1 MLGPCW
7 RHHVTKIQIEKE
19 KLKPAVLVNL
29 GGSASQSA
37 LLVLVFFFGGG
48 DSVGCLLSFGW
59 FRCTNTSR
67 SAKAQV

>member
-19 KLKPAVLVNL
+19 KLKPAVLVNV

-37 LLVLVFFFGGG
+37 LLVLVFFFLVGG
-48 DSVGCLLSFGW
+48 LSRMFVVFW
-59 FRCTNTSR
+59 LVPMYQYFQIC
-67 SAKAQV
+67 

>member
-19 KLKPAVLVNL
+19 KLKPAVLVNV

-37 LLVLVFFFGGG
+37 LLVLVFFLGGG
-48 DSVGCLLSFGW
+48 GLSRMFVAFW
-59 FRCTNTSR
+59 LVPMYQYFQIC
-67 SAKAQV
+67 